1 LCAPPSPPRRRA
13 PERGEARPQ
22 KCEAGDRRAEKRG
35 EKGCNPAPTAADGE
49 HTPIQRDEK
58 LRRKVTLLRKL
69 GIVERLLAG
78 LEIGAAVLPVGIEKQ
93 RVKLAVEIVVVRRVA
108 PRPRARIELFDAAME
123 VADEPLQPRQR
134 RRSVLAA
141 LTDHDGKDIGDGALF
156 DENTAVHIS
165 FAESQGRIE
174 EHAALGCSGGEAD
187 RRRRAGPVPEGKAR
201 AGRGPD
207 PEISG
212 ADQPSQGCPKQP
224 IHRPPPTAS
233 TSFARA
239 TTGVCGRWL
248 SADRAA
254 ARSRPAAPFGREN

>member
-1 LCAPPSPPRRRA
+1 AAKL
-13 PERGEARPQ
+13 GEIEC
-22 KCEAGDRRAEKRG
+22 K
-35 EKGCNPAPTAADGE
+35 PAPTAADVE
-49 HTPIQRDEK
+49 HAPIRREEK
-58 LRRKVTLLRKL
+58 LGRKVTFLRRL
-69 GIVERLLAG
+69 GIVGRWVAG

-156 DENTAVHIS
+156 DANTAVHIS
-165 FAESQGRIE
+165 FTVA
-174 EHAALGCSGGEAD
+174 HAACGGPRRQAD
-187 RRRRAGPVPEGKAR
+187 PRRRAGPAPEGKAR